1 MHFRTLDLSTRCT
14 FGPWRGP
21 ICIFASDSNARGLPK
36 PIPCHGVGLGCLAG
50 RLVSFRD
57 GTNRDLALGVVERA
71 ERGKIA
77 IRTPL
82 REGIPYAAL
91 AIGVAEAPGR
101 PGSSA

>member
-1 MHFRTLDLSTRCT
+1 M
-14 FGPWRGP
+14 
-21 ICIFASDSNARGLPK
+21 
-36 PIPCHGVGLGCLAG
+36 
-50 RLVSFRD
+50 SFRD